1 MLVARYP
8 TEAEAVEAA
17 RSLVERGDGATVERI
32 PEQVTDSHAS
42 GPDDQPPP
50 PARPTSAVDDAAPEV
65 PWPLQDLDEVPG
77 AGDWAVCAVYV
88 DARRAAVLLGFDEPD
103 QIDDPEAE
111 LDKAPIPWKSI
122 LIIWAIAMV
131 VLPLAAFAAS
141 YYLSGGT

>member
-8 TEAEAVEAA
+8 TEAEAVDAA
-17 RSLVERGDGATVERI
+17 RSLVERGVGATVERI
-32 PEQVTDSHAS
+32 PEQSPGSDAAELDEQT
-42 GPDDQPPP
+42 PP
-50 PARPTSAVDDAAPEV
+50 PADPASAGDDASPEV

-77 AGDWAVCAVYV
+77 NGEWAVCAVYV

-111 LDKAPIPWKSI
+111 LEKAPIPWKPI
-122 LIIWAIAMV
+122 LIVWAIAMV